1 MMMMMVLPVPA
12 MAFCHVLQNDPQQR
26 RRHVLLFKAACMDE
40 TIVMKDGH
48 PVLCSALIQ
57 HYSLLRHINSNY
69 INNNKRQRHHHLLT
83 TSSSDNEGISQGSLT
98 SLFPHTVATTSSSS
112 TDDKLVATDPSLL
125 YKLMSPDASVKP
137 EQMSTSSLAYLGDVV
152 YELFIRSRY
161 IWPSRRMSDLQ
172 DKVVSIV
179 RGKFAY
185 SCSNDVVLS

>member
-1 MMMMMVLPVPA
+1 MMMMVMMMMMM

-40 TIVMKDGH
+40 TIVMKD
-48 PVLCSALIQ
+48 ALIQ
-57 HYSLLRHINSNY
+57 HYSLLRHSNNNY
-69 INNNKRQRHHHLLT
+69 INNNKRRRHHHLLT

-98 SLFPHTVATTSSSS
+98 SLFPHIVATSSSSS
-112 TDDKLVATDPSLL
+112 TDDKLVATDPSML

>member
-1 MMMMMVLPVPA
+1 MMMMVLLPMPA

-57 HYSLLRHINSNY
+57 HYSLLRHSNSNY
-69 INNNKRQRHHHLLT
+69 INNSKRQRHHHLLT

-112 TDDKLVATDPSLL
+112 TDDKLVATDPSML